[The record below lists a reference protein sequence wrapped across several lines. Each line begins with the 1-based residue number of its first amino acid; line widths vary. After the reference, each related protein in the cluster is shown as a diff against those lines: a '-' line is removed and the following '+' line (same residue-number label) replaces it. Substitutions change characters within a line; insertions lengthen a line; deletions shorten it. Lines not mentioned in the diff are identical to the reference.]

1 MRPLSAAYEGYHR
14 PKLGAET
21 LLDDTAHGLRNVAF
35 TSTHEPCFLC
45 TVVRTGFGCAGEVL
59 WTRNGLRPLWGSC
72 NGETHGPVDKGM
84 LNSAMVQR
92 AAGE

>member
-1 MRPLSAAYEGYHR
+1 MKVIIGA
-14 PKLGAET
+14 KFGAET
-21 LLDDTAHGLRNVAF
+21 LLDDTALRRPMKHC
-35 TSTHEPCFLC
+35 SLC

-72 NGETHGPVDKGM
+72 NGETHGSVDKSM

-92 AAGE
+92 TAGEWGYVSALR